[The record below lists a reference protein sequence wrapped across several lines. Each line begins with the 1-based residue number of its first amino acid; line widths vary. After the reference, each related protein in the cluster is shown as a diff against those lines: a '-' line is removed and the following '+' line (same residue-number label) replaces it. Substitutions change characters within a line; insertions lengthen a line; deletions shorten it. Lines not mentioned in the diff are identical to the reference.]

1 MKNKSKIQT
10 PSTSILNDS
19 NNYSS
24 YLSKDISFND
34 IKKDSINKYYSR
46 NIIKKQKSRQINSL
60 DELTKKFIK
69 CVYESGSNRI
79 NLNTVMKKIKAKK
92 RRIYDIT
99 NVLEGIGIIKKD
111 AKNQIK
117 LEPEFY
123 ELYMN
128 NQNNIIL
135 LDEEK
140 NKNNKIEKNKDKIL
154 NNNNNKLQKL
164 NNEIK
169 YVEYLINNMNERLL
183 LLNPNL
189 NNNLDILE
197 HNLNFNLNNLNK
209 NNNNSTNNN
218 NKTLNLISKKHECNT
233 KTDFINILDP
243 NNLIHLLDNTF
254 DLNSNKNS
262 QQNQIFKID
271 LKQSKESKDIFVQN
285 KKEEE
290 NFLLNEDY
298 IDLFNEN
305 INKNEINFDLNE
317 NKNFNFRKDSFMSDL
332 SIIGNLNNFP
342 LNKENLFE

>member
-79 NLNTVMKKIKAKK
+79 NLNNVMKKIKAKK

-169 YVEYLINNMNERLL
+169 YVDHLINNMNERLL

-197 HNLNFNLNNLNK
+197 HNLNLNLNNLNK
-209 NNNNSTNNN
+209 INNNSTNNN
-218 NKTLNLISKKHECNT
+218 NKTLNLISKKCECNT

-243 NNLIHLLDNTF
+243 HNLIHLLDNTF

-271 LKQSKESKDIFVQN
+271 LKQSKESKDIFIQIKR
-285 KKEEE
+285 KKKI
-290 NFLLNEDY
+290 FY
-298 IDLFNEN
+298 
-305 INKNEINFDLNE
+305 
-317 NKNFNFRKDSFMSDL
+317 
-332 SIIGNLNNFP
+332 
-342 LNKENLFE
+342 